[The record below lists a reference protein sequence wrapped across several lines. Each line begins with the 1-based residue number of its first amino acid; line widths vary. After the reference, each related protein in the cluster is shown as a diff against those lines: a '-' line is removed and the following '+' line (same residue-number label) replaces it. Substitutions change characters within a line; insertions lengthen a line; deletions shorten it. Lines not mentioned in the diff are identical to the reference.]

1 MKISA
6 PADDVIVTSLLLR
19 YQRKL
24 AGGLDD
30 ARHLNDTVS
39 PTVAF
44 TDRGLSVH
52 CGLSA
57 SSHTGTN
64 ITTYFFS

>member
-1 MKISA
+1 M
-6 PADDVIVTSLLLR
+6 

-24 AGGLDD
+24 GGGLED
-30 ARHLNDTVS
+30 ARQLNDTVS

-44 TDRGLSVH
+44 ADRGLSVH

-57 SSHTGTN
+57 RQTYYAIKN
-64 ITTYFFS
+64 NVITMVKSNNLDIIRPHKIRL